1 MDEHPRS
8 AVGIIPR
15 RSLKAA
21 DVVAA
26 LEKIIAEP
34 GTAPT
39 YARCDNGPEISAYAL
54 IDCCDP
60 TGVDTASSTRDHV
73 AERLH
78 LILQRPFTREQ
89 LSGESMDTMAEA
101 KYWAD
106 GWKQST
112 SMNGPTV
119 P

>member
-60 TGVDTASSTRDHV
+60 HWRRHSFH
-73 AERLH
+73 
-78 LILQRPFTREQ
+78 RPGIMWQ
-89 LSGESMDTMAEA
+89 
-101 KYWAD
+101 
-106 GWKQST
+106 
-112 SMNGPTV
+112 NGFI
-119 P
+119 